1 MINPKD
7 RNIHRMVT
15 PVVLLISFIGILLY
29 GTGQMNLAMAA
40 QQESPVPAVKAPE
53 TVTTGSKEI
62 IPDWLARWELARVL
76 SYVKKYDESVMEYK
90 KLITERPTLV
100 EAKIEM
106 ANVLYWQGK
115 MSDSLR
121 ELETI
126 PVKAMTDKTRLLM
139 ADLYV
144 DQKKYGLAESLYRS
158 YLDKNR
164 DDLKVR
170 LKLAETLSWSR
181 KYDASLDEYKK
192 ILNVKPSDAQVR
204 RKYAFVLIWAGR
216 HSDAARELRS
226 TLK

>member
-1 MINPKD
+1 MKKPMDSIVN
-7 RNIHRMVT
+7 RMLT
-15 PVVLLISFIGILLY
+15 PAVLLIFFIGILLY
-29 GTGQMNLAMAA
+29 GTGQMSLATAA
-40 QQESPVPAVKAPE
+40 QQESLVPAVKAPE
-53 TVTTGSKEI
+53 IVTTESKEE

-90 KLITERPTLV
+90 KLIRERPTLV
-100 EAKIEM
+100 EAKVEM
-106 ANVLYWQGK
+106 AKILYWQGK
-115 MSDSLR
+115 MSVALM

-126 PVKAMTDKTRLLM
+126 PVDAMTDNTRVLM
-139 ADLYV
+139 ADLYAAE
-144 DQKKYGLAESLYRS
+144 KKYDMSESLYRA

-170 LKLAETLSWSR
+170 LKLAETLSWSK
-181 KYDASLDEYKK
+181 KYDDSLDEYKK
-192 ILNVKPSDAQVR
+192 ILIVNPSDAQVR